1 MTKRSEEIA
10 DFVMTY
16 GGWYQRTTL
25 HLVEIYEFCANGT
38 SKLALDKK
46 KLTQLQRSLRL
57 KSVTRRPGTMEFL
70 DMETEHGIAIRYFED
85 GLYVFEMP
93 STARRFEK
101 DRVFLEKYAQEVFT
115 PAIGYIFSLGAPTP
129 KILANIPVKHPIV
142 LRYTTPHPQKLPFS
156 KKLIGTVYSE
166 LSVENV
172 TVHKTDECI
181 VVASKPGTPHVSE
194 LVESHIF
201 FREFKSQLEKYLSIH
216 RTIWEKISDIKER
229 KQIRVK
235 DLTTIRGTLD
245 AYQKTV
251 TLIGSRMQ
259 QMASYSKTRAAL
271 AQKLDID
278 TSLRELFAFKFETLN
293 DTLEYVKELWKMT
306 IAYLQSAITNVTDIQ
321 GQGTQRGIQ
330 ALQVLTTVG
339 ALNVLIQ
346 LFIRKDTLAPTLY
359 GSLYVFGILL
369 LSWGV
374 MVGVKMV
381 FQRKTYSLT
390 FSDKNRDL

>member
-1 MTKRSEEIA
+1 MAKQLEEAA

-25 HLVEIYEFCANGT
+25 HLVEIFEFCAHGT
-38 SKLALDKK
+38 SKLALEKK
-46 KLTQLQRSLRL
+46 ELSRLHRQLRL
-57 KSVTRRPGTMEFL
+57 KDVVRRPGTLEFL
-70 DMETEHGIAIRYFED
+70 AMETTDGITIRYFED

-93 STARRFEK
+93 STVARFAK
-101 DRVFLEKYAQEVFT
+101 DRILLEKYAQDIFT
-115 PAIGYIFSLGAPTP
+115 PAIAYIFSHGAPTP

-142 LRYTTPHPQKLPFS
+142 LRYSTKEPGELLLS
-156 KKLIGTVYSE
+156 KKSVGTVYSV
-166 LSVENV
+166 LSVDAV

-181 VVASKPGTPHVSE
+181 IIASKPGTPHMEE

-235 DLTTIRGTLD
+235 DLSQIRGVLD
-245 AYQKTV
+245 GYQKTV

-259 QMASYSKTRAAL
+259 QMASYSKTRAVL

-306 IAYLQSAITNVTDIQ
+306 IAYLQSAITNVSDIQ

-339 ALNVLIQ
+339 ALNILVT
-346 LFIRKDTLAPTLY
+346 LFVRKDLLIPTGY
-359 GSLYVFGILL
+359 GSLYVLGILI
-369 LSWGV
+369 LSWSV
-374 MVGVKMV
+374 MMTIKYI
-381 FQRKTYSLT
+381 FQQKAYSLT
-390 FSDKNRDL
+390 FNDRNEDL